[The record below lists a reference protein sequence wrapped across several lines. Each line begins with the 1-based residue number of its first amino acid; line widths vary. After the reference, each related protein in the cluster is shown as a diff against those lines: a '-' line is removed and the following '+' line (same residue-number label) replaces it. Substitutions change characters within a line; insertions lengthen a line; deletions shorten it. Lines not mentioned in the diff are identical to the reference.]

1 MQQRV
6 DRFLETLTAERGC
19 SGNTVSAYRNDLTQF
34 VGYLAA
40 PPAEDHCPPVERWED
55 ATEEHFMTYLL
66 HQRGRSYATS
76 TVARKTAAIK
86 SFSAFLVAE
95 GIHGS
100 DRSLRMAA
108 PRVDRY
114 APKAISP
121 EDVERL
127 VARPREVVAAAGA
140 GHARPEAIRDWAMLE
155 VLYATGLRV
164 SELVALDTCHFDPAA
179 NRLTCISRTDRHR
192 SLPLPLPVA
201 EPIRQYLTDARP
213 RLATGDHDALFLN
226 HRGQRL
232 TRQGFWLILKTY
244 AEQAG
249 VENVTPHTLRH
260 SFATHALTGGA
271 TLRDVQERL
280 GHVSISTT
288 QIYQQMAHDPTRVE
302 AVINGA
308 SEKVYVTAPVDGPDE
323 RLDGEGT
330 GLESARAL
338 VSSDAAAH
346 RETTPVER
354 GSRNP

>member
-19 SGNTVSAYRNDLTQF
+19 SANTVSAYRNDLNQF
-34 VGYLAA
+34 AGYLGA
-40 PPAEDHCPPVERWED
+40 PPAEDHCEPCETWEQASED
-55 ATEEHFMTYLL
+55 HFMTYLL
-66 HQRGRSYATS
+66 HLRGRSYAAS

-95 GIHGS
+95 GVHGS

-114 APKAISP
+114 VPKAISP

-127 VARPREVVAAAGA
+127 VARPREAVAAAEPGQ
-140 GHARPEAIRDWAMLE
+140 ARPELVRDWAMLE
-155 VLYATGLRV
+155 ALYATGMRV
-164 SELVALDTCHFDPAA
+164 SELVALDTHHFDATA
-179 NRLTCISRTDRHR
+179 NRLICISRTDRHR
-192 SLPLPLPVA
+192 SLPLPEAVA
-201 EPIRQYLTDARP
+201 EPIRQYLDDARP
-213 RLATGDHDALFLN
+213 RLVSGQQTALFLN

-260 SFATHALTGGA
+260 SFATHALTRGV

-288 QIYQQMAHDPTRVE
+288 QVYQQLAHDPARV
-302 AVINGA
+302 AAIINGA
-308 SEKVYVTAPVDGPDE
+308 SEKVYSEVRDDGVDQSPV
-323 RLDGEGT
+323 GEGT
-330 GLESARAL
+330 GLEPVREL
-338 VSSDAAAH
+338 VSSDTASH
-346 RETTPVER
+346 R
-354 GSRNP
+354 